1 MINKINNVF
10 SDEEITKIKKVI
22 QSTINSEL
30 DETLGRKTVQL
41 QSNDLGGEL
50 NKKLIKIAKEY
61 SSANLLFLGC
71 SYVEYASKYGSP
83 NLPPHFDGDASNL
96 IINYQLESSTSW
108 DIGLNKETYE
118 MQNNSA
124 LVFDPNKSIHWR
136 PIKTFNQGEF
146 VSMVFFRFFDKD
158 NPKENEHLRY
168 SLDNEIYKDA
178 NTFRNSLSNKI

>member
-10 SDEEITKIKKVI
+10 SDEEIIKIKEVI
-22 QSTINSEL
+22 QSPINSKL

-41 QSNDLGGEL
+41 QSNDFGREL

-61 SSANLLFLGC
+61 SSADLLLLGC

-83 NLPPHFDGDASNL
+83 NLPPHFDGDASSL

-118 MQNNSA
+118 MQDNSA

-168 SLDNEIYKDA
+168 SLDNDIYKDA
-178 NTFRNSLSNKI
+178 NTFRNSLFNKI